1 MIIKYKPWLKA
12 VFTLGIIG
20 VILLFLVNAYVKSST
35 EDLILTMD
43 EVDEADCILVL
54 GAGVWADNQPSPMLR
69 DRLEKSIELFDR
81 KVAPYLVM
89 SGDHGRK
96 DYDEVSVMKNFALDH
111 GIDSNLIYMDH
122 AGFSTYESMYRIRHI
137 FGAKKIVIVTQRY
150 HLYRAIYIARAMGLD
165 AVGVAA
171 KEITYSGQSRREIR
185 EILARAKD
193 VLSSIIL
200 PLPTYL
206 GDPIPLGS
214 GGDLTN
220 D

>member
-1 MIIKYKPWLKA
+1 MTLKYKRWLKA
-12 VFTLGIIG
+12 VLTFGIIG
-20 VILLFLVNAYVKSST
+20 MILLFLVNFHVISST
-35 EDLILTMD
+35 VDYIVTID
-43 EVDEADCILVL
+43 EAEEADCILVL

-69 DRLEKSIELFDR
+69 DRLEKSVELFDQN
-81 KVAPYLVM
+81 AASYLVM
-89 SGDHGRK
+89 SGDHGRE
-96 DYDEVSVMKNFALDH
+96 DYDEVTVMKTFAMDH

-122 AGFSTYESMYRIRHI
+122 AGFSTYESMYRVKHI
-137 FGAKKIVIVTQRY
+137 FGAEKIIIVTQRY
-150 HLYRAIYIARAMGLD
+150 HLYRAIYIARAMRLD
-165 AVGVAA
+165 AVGVAT
-171 KEITYSGQSRREIR
+171 KDITYSGQNRREIR